1 MIKKKCLHPEL
12 TIANEEYHSSRSSR
26 LALSEASSATIND
39 SKVVVKHAHFLKMGR
54 AVNTSGTSVEETWD
68 E

>member
-1 MIKKKCLHPEL
+1 MIKKKCLNPVL

-39 SKVVVKHAHFLKMGR
+39 SKVEVKHAHFLKMGR
-54 AVNTSGTSVEETWD
+54 DVEWSGTSIEETWD

>member
-1 MIKKKCLHPEL
+1 MI
-12 TIANEEYHSSRSSR
+12 ADEEYHSSRSSR

-39 SKVVVKHAHFLKMGR
+39 SKVRSKMTAYREMERAFPKH
-54 AVNTSGTSVEETWD
+54 GTGFGKTWD

>member
-1 MIKKKCLHPEL
+1 MIADSACL
-12 TIANEEYHSSRSSR
+12 SSRSSC

-39 SKVVVKHAHFLKMGR
+39 SKVRSKRAEFREMEWALLKP
-54 AVNTSGTSVEETWD
+54 GTGFGKTWN

>member
-1 MIKKKCLHPEL
+1 MITDEECL
-12 TIANEEYHSSRSSR
+12 ASRSSR

-39 SKVVVKHAHFLKMGR
+39 SKVVVKSTHFLKKGR
-54 AVNTSGTSVEETWD
+54 ALPRPGTSFEETWD

>member
-1 MIKKKCLHPEL
+1 MIADEECL
-12 TIANEEYHSSRSSR
+12 SSRSSR

-39 SKVVVKHAHFLKMGR
+39 SKVRSKKPGFRRMGR
-54 AVNTSGTSVEETWD
+54 AFDKPGTGFGKTWN